1 MCFREVYPMPVVK
14 CDTERARKS
23 LEAAGVSVEPGNT
36 NHERWRATL
45 EGATAVAYD
54 GKVVI
59 QGSSPRAIEALLRET
74 GDRVYLYFDGG
85 SRGNPGPAAI
95 GWVLV
100 SGDGIVAE
108 EGRQIGRETNNG
120 AEYEALIAG
129 LAAAADYGFEEI
141 EIRGDSELV
150 VKQVRGEYDTN
161 DPGLRECRV
170 RVRERLR
177 SFDSWSIEHVP
188 REINSRADE
197 LASDAFDG

>member
-1 MCFREVYPMPVVK
+1 MPVVEG
-14 CDTERARKS
+14 DVGRARET
-23 LEAAGVSVEPGNT
+23 LEDAGVPIESGNT
-36 NHERWRATL
+36 DHERWRASL

-59 QGSSPRAIEALLRET
+59 QGSNPRAIEALLRET
-74 GDRVYLYFDGG
+74 GGRVHLYFDGA
-85 SRGNPGPAAI
+85 SHGNPGPAAI

-108 EGRQIGRETNNG
+108 EGRRVGRETNNR

-129 LAAAADYGFEEI
+129 LEATIDYGFDEVV
-141 EIRGDSELV
+141 IRGDSELIV
-150 VKQVRGEYDTN
+150 RQVRGEYDAN
-161 DPGLRECRV
+161 DPALRECRV
-170 RVRERLR
+170 RVLELLG

>member
-1 MCFREVYPMPVVK
+1 MPVVE
-14 CDTERARKS
+14 CDVQQARES
-23 LEAAGVSVEPGNT
+23 LETAGVSIEPGNT
-36 NHERWRATL
+36 NHERWRANL
-45 EGATAVAYD
+45 EGATAIAYD
-54 GKVVI
+54 DKVVI
-59 QGSSPRAIEALLRET
+59 QGSNPRTIEALLRET
-74 GDRVYLYFDGG
+74 GDRVHLYFDGG
-85 SRGNPGPAAI
+85 SHGNPGPAAI

-108 EGRQIGRETNNG
+108 EGRRIGRETNNR

-129 LAAAADYGFEEI
+129 LAAATDYDFEEI

-150 VKQVRGEYDTN
+150 VKQVRGEYDTT
-161 DPGLRECRV
+161 DPDLRECRV

-197 LASDAFDG
+197 LVNDAFDE